1 MCPSLLAHATHIQG
15 DESVAEQVTMK
26 SLNVLWTD
34 LVQQRLL
41 NSLQYAGT
49 IYSIF

>member
-15 DESVAEQVTMK
+15 DESAAEQVSMK
-26 SLNVLWTD
+26 SMLWMD

-41 NSLQYAGT
+41 NSSQCISAFNLHN
-49 IYSIF
+49 